1 MRADKKVRRLGVVI
15 LEDRDRKIVYK
26 AELFTIFW
34 KTRTRKLIQGIIW
47 LNL

>member
-1 MRADKKVRRLGVVI
+1 M
-15 LEDRDRKIVYK
+15 EDRDRKIVYK

-34 KTRTRKLIQGIIW
+34 KTITRKLIPCIIR